1 MISINPEKTD
11 IVENTNAA
19 KSSMFTSP
27 KTVRVLIIDDDEDD
41 FILTS
46 GYIQKIED
54 RSFDIQWCYNY
65 NSAVQNIA
73 AKKFDIYLVDYRLG
87 GKTGLDLLRE
97 AMSMNCEEPFI
108 LLTGKGNPNI
118 DKQAMQMGA
127 TDYLVKSELTTE
139 KLERCIR
146 YSLERAAS
154 LKALRANE
162 KRYKAIF
169 EKSKEA
175 VFTTDLDLV
184 FRDVNAAMSKLVG
197 SERQELL
204 KSNLYQLLDNE
215 IVRHKIKESLVSNG
229 EVVDLELEIINRK
242 GKKRFCILNLSKE
255 KDSSNQ
261 SYYQGI
267 LHDVTNQK
275 KNERATLLAEKLAA
289 TGRLVR
295 TLAHEVRN
303 PLSNIHMS
311 LEQLLALTKEE
322 DRIYLDIIDRNGKR
336 INDLITELLT
346 SSKPTEMALE
356 KIVLQGVVDEAI
368 AAALDRLTLKQIKL
382 KINYPETPCYVR
394 GDKSKLKI
402 AFLNIVINAIEAI
415 DHNHGE
421 ISISLS
427 CSEENNVVEI
437 TDNGCGIP
445 SENLSKLFEPYF
457 TSKRNGIGLGLASTL
472 NILQAHDATV
482 EVRSTVKSGSVFVLT
497 FNHMAK

>member
-1 MISINPEKTD
+1 VYKPPQ
-11 IVENTNAA
+11 V
-19 KSSMFTSP
+19 
-27 KTVRVLIIDDDEDD
+27 VRVLIIDDDEDD

-54 RSFDIQWCYNY
+54 RRFDIQWCYNY

-87 GKTGLDLLRE
+87 AKTGLDLLKE
-97 AMSMNCEEPFI
+97 AMNMNCEEPFI

-154 LKALRANE
+154 TKALRANE
-162 KRYKAIF
+162 RKYRSIF

-184 FRDVNAAMSKLVG
+184 FKDVNSSMSRLTGCEK
-197 SERQELL
+197 QQLL
-204 KSNLYQLLDNE
+204 KANLFEFIDNE
-215 IVRHKIKESLVSNG
+215 SVRVSIQNSLAETG
-229 EVVDLELEIINRK
+229 EVTDAELEITSQK

-255 KDSSNQ
+255 IDSNNQ
-261 SYYQGI
+261 PYFQGI
-267 LHDVTNQK
+267 LHDITNQK

-311 LEQLLALTKEE
+311 LEQLLGLTRDE
-322 DRIYLDIIDRNGKR
+322 DKIYLDIIDRNGKR

-346 SSKPTEMALE
+346 SSKPTDLAFE
-356 KIVLQGVVDEAI
+356 KIVLQTVIDEAI
-368 AAALDRLTLKQIKL
+368 AAALDRLTLKHIKL

-402 AFLNIVINAIEAI
+402 AFLNLIINAIEAI
-415 DHNHGE
+415 DHNAGE
-421 ISISLS
+421 IVVSLA
-427 CSEENNVVEI
+427 CSEENNTVEI
-437 TDNGCGIP
+437 VDNGCGIP
-445 SENLSKLFEPYF
+445 PENLSKLFEPYF

-472 NILQAHDATV
+472 NILQAHNATI
-482 EVRSTVKSGSVFVLT
+482 EVKSTPKAGST
-497 FNHMAK
+497 FIIAFNQLKS

>member
-1 MISINPEKTD
+1 MFKTPQ
-11 IVENTNAA
+11 V
-19 KSSMFTSP
+19 
-27 KTVRVLIIDDDEDD
+27 VRVLIIDDDEDD

-54 RSFDIQWCYNY
+54 RRFDIQWCYNY
-65 NSAVQNIA
+65 NAAVQNIA
-73 AKKFDIYLVDYRLG
+73 SKKFDIYLVDYRLG
-87 GKTGLDLLRE
+87 AKTGLDLLKE
-97 AMSMNCEEPFI
+97 AMNMNCEEPFI

-154 LKALRANE
+154 TKALRANE
-162 KRYKAIF
+162 RKYRSIF

-175 VFTTDLDLV
+175 VFTTDIDLV
-184 FRDVNAAMSKLVG
+184 FRDVNSSMSKLVAC
-197 SERQELL
+197 EKQQLL
-204 KSNLYQLLDNE
+204 KMNLFQVIDNE
-215 IVRHKIKESLVSNG
+215 SVRNAIQSCLAENVD
-229 EVVDLELEIINRK
+229 VTDLELEMTNTK

-255 KDSSNQ
+255 KDSNNLP
-261 SYYQGI
+261 YFQGI
-267 LHDVTNQK
+267 LHDITNQK

-311 LEQLLALTKEE
+311 LEQLLGLTREE
-322 DRIYLDIIDRNGKR
+322 DKIYLDIIDRNGRR

-346 SSKPTEMALE
+346 SSKPTDLMFE
-356 KIVLQGVVDEAI
+356 KIVLQTVIDEAI
-368 AAALDRLTLKQIKL
+368 GAALDRLTLKQIKL
-382 KINYPETPCYVR
+382 KINYPENPCFVR

-402 AFLNIVINAIEAI
+402 AFLNLIINAIEAI
-415 DHNHGE
+415 DHSSGE
-421 ISISLS
+421 ISINLS
-427 CSEENNVVEI
+427 CSEESNLVEVV
-437 TDNGCGIP
+437 DNGCGIP
-445 SENLSKLFEPYF
+445 TENLTKLFEPYF

-472 NILQAHDATV
+472 NILQAHNATI
-482 EVRSTVKSGSVFVLT
+482 EVKSIVKSGTT
-497 FNHMAK
+497 FLVNFNAMS